1 MEKLKV
7 LDLFSGIG
15 GFSLGLERT
24 SGFETVGFC
33 EIEPFCQQVLRK
45 HWPDVPIY
53 EDVRNLTHDGPVDV
67 ISGGYPCQPFSTAG
81 QRKGADDDRHLWP
94 SMFACI
100 KEHRPAWVIGENVA
114 GHISMGLDAVL
125 SDLESEDYACR
136 TFLIP
141 ACALGASHRRDRLW
155 IVAHAQSQRHGAGRE
170 QLDIYKEDGG
180 QVGECRFF
188 STGPSEQPENMAE
201 DVSNAHSEHAQRLQ
215 PNVTNTQERKGQNE
229 RQVRSQDAGA
239 GRIRKPEPGM
249 GRTPHGVSAW
259 LDGTW
264 EYGIARTTTITKN
277 RAKRLK
283 ALGNAVVP
291 QIPEM
296 IGNAILEAERQ
307 YND

>member
-24 SGFETVGFC
+24 GGFETVGFC

-53 EDVRNLTHDGPVDV
+53 EDVRNLSHDGPIDV
-67 ISGGYPCQPFSTAG
+67 ITGGYPCQPFSTAG

-94 SMFACI
+94 AMFDCI
-100 KEHRPAWVIGENVA
+100 KEHRPSWVCGENVA
-114 GHISMGLDAVL
+114 GHISMGIDDVL
-125 SDLESEDYACR
+125 SDLESEDYAFR
-136 TFLIP
+136 TFIIP
-141 ACALGASHRRDRLW
+141 ACALGAPHRRDRVW

-170 QLDIYKEDGG
+170 QRDIYKEGGG

-201 DVSNAHSEHAQRLQ
+201 DVSDINGDHVQGVERSS
-215 PNVTNTQERKGQNE
+215 PDTQERKGQNE
-229 RQVRSQDAGA
+229 RPAGPQNAGA
-239 GRIRKPEPGM
+239 GRIRKPEPGL
-249 GRTPHGVSAW
+249 GRGPDGVSDW

-296 IGNAILEAERQ
+296 IGHAILKAGRQ